1 MTFLLS
7 LLLGVVSGL
16 RAMTAPML
24 VSWGAC
30 LGWIKLESTPLA
42 FLGYAYTPWILTVL
56 AIGELIND
64 KLPNTPSRTV
74 PPQFGAR
81 IVTGGLSG
89 AATGAARG
97 AMLTGLVAGIV
108 GAVIGTLGGR
118 QLRAQLAASFGSDR
132 PAALLED
139 ALAVGG
145 GFLLLAVLS

>member
-1 MTFLLS
+1 VTILLS

-16 RAMTAPML
+16 RALTAPML
-24 VSWGAC
+24 VSWAAR
-30 LGWIKLESTPLA
+30 LGWIKLESTALA

-56 AIGELIND
+56 AVSELIND

-74 PPQFGAR
+74 PPQFAVR
-81 IVTGGLSG
+81 IFSGGFSAAAIAAASG
-89 AATGAARG
+89 GWLA
-97 AMLTGLVAGIV
+97 GLLAGIV